1 VRLNRTLR
9 VTPLI
14 VLLAILAV
22 SPAPVGGQSADSSS
36 LEQISSRR
44 YIVIDDKT
52 GEIFAEKDP
61 DERAGMA
68 SVTKVFTALVA
79 LERAPLDMEI
89 TTNDSDLF
97 DQTSS
102 LMPGLVSGKTY
113 TMQDLLYG
121 MVLASGNDAAHALA
135 RGIGEQPGDSDE
147 EAVARFV
154 TWMNDKVTQLGLAN
168 THFVNPHG
176 LSDPDHYTTPRDIAT
191 FMMYAVQN
199 PDFMDVISALE
210 YTTTTGDFVA
220 SINRGPQFIPDFV
233 GGKTGFDFD
242 TGYCLVEVGQR
253 GDVQVVSVTID
264 GVAPDIWYQDH
275 AILMDYAFAALE
287 DRLAAGDPLGENVLA
302 FAQQGT
308 TAEADTS
315 GQEVAQDIQSAAQE
329 SAFAGEP
336 AAPRPVLVTEPVQV
350 PAPVKTGNGQH
361 IFDNWLISLAILMV
375 VGIGI
380 LLQAGIKL
388 ARPSLASRSSIE
400 IDTPA

>member
-1 VRLNRTLR
+1 
-9 VTPLI
+9 
-14 VLLAILAV
+14 
-22 SPAPVGGQSADSSS
+22 
-36 LEQISSRR
+36 
-44 YIVIDDKT
+44 
-52 GEIFAEKDP
+52 
-61 DERAGMA
+61 
-68 SVTKVFTALVA
+68 
-79 LERAPLDMEI
+79 
-89 TTNDSDLF
+89 
-97 DQTSS
+97 
-102 LMPGLVSGKTY
+102 
-113 TMQDLLYG
+113 
-121 MVLASGNDAAHALA
+121 
-135 RGIGEQPGDSDE
+135 
-147 EAVARFV
+147 
-154 TWMNDKVTQLGLAN
+154 
-168 THFVNPHG
+168 
-176 LSDPDHYTTPRDIAT
+176 
-191 FMMYAVQN
+191 
-199 PDFMDVISALE
+199 MDVISALE

>member
-287 DRLAAGDPLGENVLA
+287 DRLAAGDPTGDNSGGGHLRPGSRPGHSIGCSGIGVCRGAGCSEARTGHRACAGACASENGQRAAHIRQLA
-302 FAQQGT
+302 NLARHFDGSW
-308 TAEADTS
+308 DRNL
-315 GQEVAQDIQSAAQE
+315 
-329 SAFAGEP
+329 
-336 AAPRPVLVTEPVQV
+336 APGRH
-350 PAPVKTGNGQH
+350 KTGSTIAGLQKQH
-361 IFDNWLISLAILMV
+361 
-375 VGIGI
+375 
-380 LLQAGIKL
+380 
-388 ARPSLASRSSIE
+388 
-400 IDTPA
+400 